1 MNLYSIYAGDVGKNS
16 DPVIIKQ
23 GFSPVAS
30 VFNLFWAIYHRMWL
44 VIILVMVANFIVISF
59 SETEVVSL
67 IGNLKYI
74 VQFFIFGFFATEI
87 REFYA
92 RKRGMQLD
100 DVILANSEEEAELK
114 YMIRTN
120 I

>member
-1 MNLYSIYAGDVGKNS
+1 MNLYSIYASGLNNIS

-30 VFNLFWAIYHRMWL
+30 IFNLVWAIYHKMWL
-44 VIILVMVANFIVISF
+44 VVILVIVANFCLIILK
-59 SETEVVSL
+59 ETAAVSL

-74 VQFFIFGFFATEI
+74 LQFFIFGFFATEI

-92 RKRGMQLD
+92 RNSGMHLD
-100 DVILANSEEEAELK
+100 DVILANSEEEALLK
-114 YMIRTN
+114 YVSRIN

>member
-44 VIILVMVANFIVISF
+44 VVILVMVANFIVISF

-74 VQFFIFGFFATEI
+74 VQFFIFGFFATET
-87 REFYA
+87 REFYV
-92 RKRGMQLD
+92 RKSGMQLD
-100 DVILANSEEEAELK
+100 DIILANSEEEAELK
-114 YMIRTN
+114 YMTRTN

>member
-30 VFNLFWAIYHRMWL
+30 VFNLFWATYHRMWL
-44 VIILVMVANFIVISF
+44 VVILVMVSNFIVISF
-59 SETEVVSL
+59 SDTETVAL

-92 RKRGMQLD
+92 IKRGMQLD
-100 DVILANSEEEAELK
+100 DIILANSEEEAELK
-114 YMIRTN
+114 YMARTN

>member
-1 MNLYSIYAGDVGKNS
+1 MNLYSIYASSGDKSS

-23 GFSPVAS
+23 GFSPAAG
-30 VFNLFWAIYHRMWL
+30 VFNMFWAVYHKMWL
-44 VIILVMVANFIVISF
+44 VVILVMKANFIIIF
-59 SETEVVSL
+59 FRETEAISL

-74 VQFFIFGFFATEI
+74 VQFFIFGFFAAEI
-87 REFYA
+87 REYYA

-100 DVILANSEEEAELK
+100 DVILATSEEEAELK
-114 YMIRTN
+114 YMTRTN